1 MNEKKTAYSN
11 SRGKIA
17 RFGCEQKQIYPN
29 RNGKHPKKAAANNDY
44 YYVKVYKHFVMLIV
58 ASSLYFNY
66 TELNSRFVLWCNI
79 SAGSAPLRN
88 PPQTDIPFFFV
99 GPYK

>member
-88 PPQTDIPFFFV
+88 PPQTDIPFFFFWTI
-99 GPYK
+99 